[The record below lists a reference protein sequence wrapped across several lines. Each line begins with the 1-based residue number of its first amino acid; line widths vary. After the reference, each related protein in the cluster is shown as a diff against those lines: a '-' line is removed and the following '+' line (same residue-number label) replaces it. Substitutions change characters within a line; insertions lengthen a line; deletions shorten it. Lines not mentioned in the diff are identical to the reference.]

1 MSEVKDENLDANG
14 RAKERVMVERLLANA
29 NAFYKNQENLRAF
42 EAWKKN
48 KEDTTYGTNHSNA

>member
-1 MSEVKDENLDANG
+1 MSEVKDETLDVNG

-29 NAFYKNQENLRAF
+29 NAFYKNQENLQAF

-48 KEDTTYGTNHSNA
+48 KEEHTYGTNHSNA

>member
-14 RAKERVMVERLLANA
+14 HAKERVMVERLLANA
-29 NAFYKNQENLRAF
+29 NAFYKNQENLRPF

-48 KEDTTYGTNHSNA
+48 KEEHTYDTNYSNA